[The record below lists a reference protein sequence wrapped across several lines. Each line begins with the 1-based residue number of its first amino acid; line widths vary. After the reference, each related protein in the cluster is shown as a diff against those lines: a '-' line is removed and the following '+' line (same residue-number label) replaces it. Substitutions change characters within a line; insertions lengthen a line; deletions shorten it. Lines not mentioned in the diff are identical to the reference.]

1 MRPLSYSF
9 RSKTGCG
16 CWVSIIP
23 VRLAAFFNDSSVAD
37 SRICFEDLKERWVSV
52 LDRVRARQ
60 TVPGNMTISFLPIG

>member
-1 MRPLSYSF
+1 M
-9 RSKTGCG
+9 
-16 CWVSIIP
+16 SIIP

-37 SRICFEDLKERWVSV
+37 SRICFEDLKERLVSV